1 MTQDRETRFDKT
13 RVMVRPAEDADL
25 SVLSELF
32 DMGVLEGQV
41 PDNDTGADIENF
53 REAYGSDDA
62 MSGFWVAV
70 YEGAVVG
77 MVGVQRHDKNVAE
90 IRRLRVRPD
99 RRRRGIGS
107 MLMERAIAF
116 CRERDYLKVIL
127 DTRVEEEPA
136 IRIFRKFG
144 FQLGR
149 TREIDG
155 RRLIDFYLD
164 IYREPEIRE

>member
-1 MTQDRETRFDKT
+1 MTRDKDTPFDITK
-13 RVMVRPAEDADL
+13 VQLRPADDGDL
-25 SVLSELF
+25 PVLCELF
-32 DMGVLEGQV
+32 EMGVLEGQV

-53 REAYGSDDA
+53 REAYEADDG

-77 MVGVQRHDKNVAE
+77 MVGVQKHDDNVAE

-99 RRRRGIGS
+99 LRRLGIGS
-107 MLMERAIAF
+107 RLMERAIAF

-127 DTRVEEEPA
+127 DTRVEQEPA

-164 IYREPEIRE
+164 MYREPEIGE

>member
-1 MTQDRETRFDKT
+1 MTRDGETPFDKT
-13 RVMVRPAEDADL
+13 RVLLRQAADDDL
-25 SVLSELF
+25 PVLSELF
-32 DMGVLEGQV
+32 EMGVLEGQV

-53 REAYGSDDA
+53 CEAYGSDGG

-70 YEGAVVG
+70 YEGAIVG
-77 MVGVQRHDKNVAE
+77 MVGVQRHDNNVAE

-99 RRRRGIGS
+99 LRRRGIGS

-136 IRIFRKFG
+136 IRIFKKFG

-164 IYREPEIRE
+164 MYREPEIKE